1 MTFEKVKEVIV
12 DAINCDADK
21 ITMEAVLQEDLG
33 MDSLDALELNIALED
48 KIGTQIP
55 DEKLAEL
62 KTVGDI
68 VNYIDSQ
75 N

>member
-21 ITMEAVLQEDLG
+21 ITMEAALQEDLG

-75 N
+75 K

>member
-1 MTFEKVKEVIV
+1 MTFEKVKEVII

-55 DEKLAEL
+55 DEVLVEL

-68 VNYIDSQ
+68 VNYIDQ
-75 N
+75 NK